1 MTVALF
7 RLAALAAAAIAIAAV
22 AGGLHVG
29 DGAVKLRS
37 DALIVARE
45 LEILN
50 GTCPV
55 GTGPLKP
62 PECARQLGAYYVAF
76 LPPKYIGRLREGW
89 VSGLFE
95 RVG

>member
-1 MTVALF
+1 MTAALF
-7 RLAALAAAAIAIAAV
+7 RLVALAAAAIAIAAV

-29 DGAVKLRS
+29 DGTVKLRS

-62 PECARQLGAYYVAF
+62 SECARQVGQYYVAF
-76 LPPKYIGRLREGW
+76 LPPKYTVRLREGW
-89 VSGLFE
+89 VIGLYD
-95 RVG
+95 RIG

>member
-1 MTVALF
+1 MTAALF
-7 RLAALAAAAIAIAAV
+7 RLVALAVAAIAIAAV

-37 DALIVARE
+37 DALIIARE

-50 GTCPV
+50 GTCPEI
-55 GTGPLKP
+55 GPLKSRD
-62 PECARQLGAYYVAF
+62 CIRQVGQYYVAF
-76 LPPKYIGRLREGW
+76 LPPKYVVRVREGW
-89 VSGLFE
+89 VIGLFE